1 MQKTKITN
9 RNNRTAVVS
18 SMRNARDIGKRNRD
32 RFSAVSPILIGV
44 ALLVVVNLSACS
56 LFSQGRSVYDREGIR
71 IGLEADP
78 SIRGNSQTGVNHHPI
93 DLTPKDLTILLQSI
107 QISGYSGTIA
117 GLLTKPEPVPLF
129 TATELSVISEQFATA
144 FREAKPTERVFFSL
158 PKPDVTYSEDRTV
171 GALLFRGS
179 YLHVVVTDHSS
190 IIRTDTGGGDYK
202 DLRDTK
208 NMKLWVVGPA
218 QAAKVPDNEEPR
230 WAHFERVH
238 ISLPVKEALMGKS
251 YSPAPRSNQIRSSS
265 SVPPST
271 AMPSDH
277 PQPTTSPE
285 ELQRQ
290 IRNLS
295 GTNQELRDRLDEQQR
310 RMQQLQEQVDRL
322 RPEKP

>member
-1 MQKTKITN
+1 
-9 RNNRTAVVS
+9 
-18 SMRNARDIGKRNRD
+18 MRNAHHVEKANGDK
-32 RFSAVSPILIGV
+32 FSAVSPILIGV
-44 ALLVVVNLSACS
+44 VLLAVVNLSACS
-56 LFSQGRSVYDREGIR
+56 FFTQGRSVYDRDGIR

-78 SIRGNSQTGVNHHPI
+78 SIRGNNQTELNYHPI
-93 DLTPKDLTILLQSI
+93 DLTPKDLTVLLQSI
-107 QISGYSGTIA
+107 QVSGYSGTIA

-129 TATELSVISEQFATA
+129 AATELSVISEPLAIA

-158 PKPDVTYSEDRTV
+158 PKPDVAYSEDRTV

-218 QAAKVPDNEEPR
+218 QAAKVPDSEEPR

-238 ISLPVKEALMGKS
+238 ISLPVKETLMGKS
-251 YSPAPRSNQIRSSS
+251 YRPASRSNQVRSSS

-271 AMPSDH
+271 TMPSEH

-290 IRNLS
+290 IRDLS
-295 GTNQELRDRLDEQQR
+295 GTNQELRDRLDEQHR